1 MPSASL
7 RGCDDFTRHSRRNFL
22 RLGLGSGLGLN
33 LPELLRAESET
44 GGRGKLAPR
53 QKSLIVVYL
62 SGGISH
68 LDTVDLKP
76 GAPKEIRGEFNPVQ
90 SNIPG
95 HPVCEL
101 LPLLSTR
108 MDKFLT
114 LKSLVGFAD
123 EHSSFQN
130 LTGFQMGVAQRDSKP
145 HLGSVVAKVLGPVV
159 PTFPPF
165 VDLFPTM
172 QHRPYNSPGP
182 GFLGRSAQGVR
193 LQGGD
198 VNTLKLEGG
207 QKQALV
213 DKRGLL
219 ESFDAFR
226 GTLETGGV
234 DLNYRRAFDV
244 LLNRKILDALDLSRE
259 SEKVRERYGRGS
271 EKHQGDGAPLWND
284 QLLIARRLVEAGAR
298 IVTVGYGFWDTH
310 GNNFG
315 HLKGNLPVFDKGI
328 TALVDDLQERGM
340 AEDTLVLVWG
350 EFGRT
355 PKINKD
361 AGRDHWSR
369 VNTALL
375 AGGGLKTGQV
385 IGRTDAQG
393 GEVRDDPIH
402 FQDVLATV
410 YQAMGIDPH
419 SMVMDVGQR
428 PTPILPGTAQPIR
441 RAFA

>member
-1 MPSASL
+1 MKHSLSCRSFNRASL
-7 RGCDDFTRHSRRNFL
+7 NRRGFL
-22 RLGLGSGLGLN
+22 NLGVAGGLGLS
-33 LPELLRAESET
+33 LPQLLKADSA
-44 GGRGKLAPR
+44 GKR

-68 LDTVDLKP
+68 IDTVDMKP
-76 GAPKEIRGEFNPVQ
+76 SAPKEIRGEFNPIQ
-90 SNIPG
+90 TKIPG
-95 HPVCEL
+95 FSVCEL
-101 LPLLSTR
+101 MPLFASR
-108 MDKFLT
+108 VDRFLT
-114 LKSLVGFAD
+114 LRSLVGFAD

-130 LTGFQMGVAQRDSKP
+130 LTGFQMGVAQRDAKP
-145 HLGSVVAKVLGPVV
+145 HMGSVISKILGPLT
-159 PTFPPF
+159 PTFPAF

-182 GFLGRSAQGVR
+182 GFLGRSAQAVR
-193 LQGGD
+193 LQGSD
-198 VNTLKLEGG
+198 VNTLKIETG
-207 QKQALV
+207 QKGALA
-213 DKRGLL
+213 DKRTLL
-219 ESFDAFR
+219 ESMDVFR
-226 GTLETGGV
+226 GTMETAGV

-244 LLNRKILDALDLSRE
+244 LCNRNILDALDVDRE
-259 SEKVRERYGRGS
+259 PDRIREKYGRGS

-284 QLLIARRLVEAGAR
+284 QLLVARRLIEAGAR

-328 TALVDDLQERGM
+328 TALVDDLHERGM

-369 VNTALL
+369 VNTAWL
-375 AGGGLKTGQV
+375 AGGGLKTGQI

-393 GEVRDDPIH
+393 GEVRDNPIH

-419 SMVMDVGQR
+419 SLVMDVGQR

>member
-1 MPSASL
+1 
-7 RGCDDFTRHSRRNFL
+7 
-22 RLGLGSGLGLN
+22 LGVAGGLGLS
-33 LPELLRAESET
+33 LPQLLKADSA
-44 GGRGKLAPR
+44 GKR

-68 LDTVDLKP
+68 IDTVDMKP
-76 GAPKEIRGEFNPVQ
+76 SAPKEIRGEFNPIQ
-90 SNIPG
+90 TKIPG
-95 HPVCEL
+95 FSVCEL
-101 LPLLSTR
+101 MPLFASR
-108 MDKFLT
+108 VDRFLT
-114 LKSLVGFAD
+114 LRSLVGFAD

-130 LTGFQMGVAQRDSKP
+130 LTGFQMGVAQRDAKP
-145 HLGSVVAKVLGPVV
+145 HMGSVISKILGPLT
-159 PTFPPF
+159 PTFPAF

-182 GFLGRSAQGVR
+182 GFLGRSAQAVR
-193 LQGGD
+193 LQGSD
-198 VNTLKLEGG
+198 VNTLKIETG
-207 QKQALV
+207 QKGALA
-213 DKRGLL
+213 DKRTLL
-219 ESFDAFR
+219 ESMDVFR
-226 GTLETGGV
+226 GTMETAGV

-244 LLNRKILDALDLSRE
+244 LCNRNILDALDVDRE
-259 SEKVRERYGRGS
+259 PDRIREKYGRGS

-284 QLLIARRLVEAGAR
+284 QLLVARRLIEAGAR

-328 TALVDDLQERGM
+328 TALVDDLHERGM

-369 VNTALL
+369 VNTAWL
-375 AGGGLKTGQV
+375 AGGGLKTGQI

-393 GEVRDDPIH
+393 GEVRDNPIH

-419 SMVMDVGQR
+419 SLVMDVGQR

>member
-1 MPSASL
+1 MKRSLSCRSFNRASL
-7 RGCDDFTRHSRRNFL
+7 NRRGFL
-22 RLGLGSGLGLN
+22 NLGVAGGLGLS
-33 LPELLRAESET
+33 LPQLLKADSA
-44 GGRGKLAPR
+44 GKR

-68 LDTVDLKP
+68 IDTVDMKP
-76 GAPKEIRGEFNPVQ
+76 SAPKEIRGEFNPIQ
-90 SNIPG
+90 TKIPG
-95 HPVCEL
+95 FSVCEL
-101 LPLLSTR
+101 MPLFASR
-108 MDKFLT
+108 VDRFLT
-114 LKSLVGFAD
+114 LRSLVGFAD

-130 LTGFQMGVAQRDSKP
+130 LTGFQMGVAQRDAKP
-145 HLGSVVAKVLGPVV
+145 HMGSVISKILGPLT
-159 PTFPPF
+159 PTFPAF

-182 GFLGRSAQGVR
+182 GFLGRSAQAVR
-193 LQGGD
+193 LQGSD
-198 VNTLKLEGG
+198 VNTLKIETG
-207 QKQALV
+207 QKGALA
-213 DKRGLL
+213 DKRTLL
-219 ESFDAFR
+219 ESMDVFR
-226 GTLETGGV
+226 GNMETAGV

-244 LLNRKILDALDLSRE
+244 LCNRNILDALDVERE
-259 SEKVRERYGRGS
+259 PDRIREKYGRGS

-284 QLLIARRLVEAGAR
+284 QLLVARRLIEAGAR

-328 TALVDDLQERGM
+328 TALVDDLHERGM

-369 VNTALL
+369 VNTAWL
-375 AGGGLKTGQV
+375 AGGGLKTGQI

-393 GEVRDDPIH
+393 GEVRDNPIH

-419 SMVMDVGQR
+419 SLVMDVGQR

>member
-1 MPSASL
+1 MSL
-7 RGCDDFTRHSRRNFL
+7 LGCNSFIRLPRRRF
-22 RLGLGSGLGLN
+22 LGLGLGAGLTLPQLLKAETDNQKSGKIG
-33 LPELLRAESET
+33 T
-44 GGRGKLAPR
+44 R

-76 GAPKEIRGEFNPVQ
+76 AAPKEIRGEFNPIQ
-90 SNIPG
+90 SNLPG

-108 MDKFLT
+108 MHKFLT

-130 LTGFQMGVAQRDSKP
+130 LTGFQMGVAQRDAKP
-145 HLGSVVAKVLGPVV
+145 HLGSVIAKILGPII

-198 VNTLKLEGG
+198 VTTLKLEPN
-207 QKQALV
+207 QKDALV

-219 ESFDAFR
+219 ESMDSLR
-226 GTLETGGV
+226 GVMEAGGV
-234 DLNYRRAFDV
+234 DQNYRRAFDV
-244 LLNRKILDALDLSRE
+244 LLNRKILDALDISRE

-284 QLLIARRLVEAGAR
+284 QLLVARRLVEAGAR

-315 HLKGNLPVFDKGI
+315 HLKGNLPVFDRGI
-328 TALVDDLQERGM
+328 TALVDDLHERGM
-340 AEDTLVLVWG
+340 ADDTLVLVWG

-369 VNTALL
+369 VNTAFL
-375 AGGGLKTGQV
+375 AGGGIKTGQV

-393 GEVRDDPIH
+393 AEVCDDPIH
-402 FQDVLATV
+402 FQDILATV
-410 YQAMGIDPH
+410 YQTMGIDPH
-419 SMVMDVGQR
+419 SLVTDVGQR
-428 PTPILPGTAQPIR
+428 PTPILPGTAQPVR

>member
-7 RGCDDFTRHSRRNFL
+7 PGCDDFTRHSRRNFL

-284 QLLIARRLVEAGAR
+284 QLLMARRLVEAGAR
-298 IVTVGYGFWDTH
+298 LVTVAYGFWDTH

-315 HLKGNLPVFDKGI
+315 HLRQHLPTLDQGLS
-328 TALVDDLQERGM
+328 ALVEDIHDRGM
-340 AEDTLVLVWG
+340 DRDCLVILLG

-361 AGRDHWSR
+361 GGRDHWGPCF
-369 VNTALL
+369 TGLF
-375 AGGGLKTGQV
+375 AGGGVVPGQV
-385 IGRTDAQG
+385 IGSTDEIGAWPDSTAWSP
-393 GEVRDDPIH
+393 DD
-402 FQDVLATV
+402 LGATV
-410 YQAMGIDPH
+410 YSALGIDPH
-419 SMVMDVGQR
+419 AVVRDRLNR
-428 PTPILPGTAQPIR
+428 PVHINQGTVIAPLYGT
-441 RAFA
+441 

>member
-1 MPSASL
+1 MSYSSPS
-7 RGCDDFTRHSRRNFL
+7 GCSSFIRLPRRDFIG
-22 RLGLGSGLGLN
+22 LGLGFGAGLS
-33 LPELLRAESET
+33 LPQLLKAESENRSSVKGVT
-44 GGRGKLAPR
+44 R

-76 GAPKEIRGEFNPVQ
+76 AAPKEIRGEFNPIQ
-90 SNIPG
+90 SNLPG

-101 LPLLSTR
+101 LPLLSCR

-130 LTGFQMGVAQRDSKP
+130 LTGFQMGVAQRDAKP
-145 HLGSVVAKVLGPVV
+145 HLGSVITKVLGPIV

-182 GFLGRSAQGVR
+182 GFLGRSAQAVR

-198 VNTLKLEGG
+198 VNTLQLEAG
-207 QKQALV
+207 QKEALV

-219 ESFDAFR
+219 ESMDSFR
-226 GTLETGGV
+226 GFLETGGV
-234 DLNYRRAFDV
+234 DQNYRRAFDV
-244 LLNRKILDALDLSRE
+244 LLNRKILDALDISRE
-259 SEKVRERYGRGS
+259 PEKVRERYGRGS

-284 QLLIARRLVEAGAR
+284 QLLVARRLVESGAR
-298 IVTVGYGFWDTH
+298 IVSVGYGFWDTH

-328 TALVDDLQERGM
+328 TALVDDLHERGM
-340 AEDTLVLVWG
+340 ADDTLVLVWG

-393 GEVRDDPIH
+393 AEVRDDPIH
-402 FQDVLATV
+402 FQDILATV

-419 SMVMDVGQR
+419 GLVLDVGQR
-428 PTPILPGTAQPIR
+428 PIPILPGTAQPVR
-441 RAFA
+441 RAFS

>member
-1 MPSASL
+1 MKPS
-7 RGCDDFTRHSRRNFL
+7 
-22 RLGLGSGLGLN
+22 
-33 LPELLRAESET
+33 
-44 GGRGKLAPR
+44 
-53 QKSLIVVYL
+53 
-62 SGGISH
+62 
-68 LDTVDLKP
+68 
-76 GAPKEIRGEFNPVQ
+76 APKEIRGEFNPIQ
-90 SNIPG
+90 TKIPG
-95 HPVCEL
+95 FSVCEL
-101 LPLLSTR
+101 MPLFASR
-108 MDKFLT
+108 VDRFLT
-114 LKSLVGFAD
+114 LRSLVGFAD

-130 LTGFQMGVAQRDSKP
+130 LTGFQMGVAQRDAKP
-145 HLGSVVAKVLGPVV
+145 HMGSVISKILGPLT
-159 PTFPPF
+159 PTFPAF

-182 GFLGRSAQGVR
+182 GFLGRSAQAVR
-193 LQGGD
+193 LQGSD
-198 VNTLKLEGG
+198 VNTLKIETG
-207 QKQALV
+207 QKGALA
-213 DKRGLL
+213 DKRTLL
-219 ESFDAFR
+219 ESMDVFR
-226 GTLETGGV
+226 GTMETAGV

-244 LLNRKILDALDLSRE
+244 LCNRNILDALDVDRE
-259 SEKVRERYGRGS
+259 PDRIREKYGRGS

-284 QLLIARRLVEAGAR
+284 QLLVARRLIEAGAR

-328 TALVDDLQERGM
+328 TALVDDLHERGM

-369 VNTALL
+369 VNTAWL
-375 AGGGLKTGQV
+375 AGGGLKTGQI

-393 GEVRDDPIH
+393 GEVRDNPIH

-419 SMVMDVGQR
+419 SLVMDVGQR